1 MYKTVYTEVEVDVDL
16 SDFETDDLIE
26 ELEERGEL
34 SSRTG
39 PGPYDSKE
47 LVEQIWMLRRNGQNY
62 QRQLDNLIYNV
73 TGRIV

>member
-1 MYKTVYTEVEVDVDL
+1 MPYVYKEVEVDIDL

-62 QRQLDNLIYNV
+62 QHQLDNLIYNV